1 VRLSQD
7 FDQQHMVGRFRL
19 ALASLERP
27 AGLGLSDE
35 LLTQLVAPSPS
46 EETKQRLL
54 AAFQRGDER
63 RVALDT
69 ELAAARMPLTIDQ
82 RVVDARA
89 ALELAQRPVPPDPL
103 LARLERDFEQS
114 RGQLENLRLTMAQDL
129 AWAMVNSPAFLFNR

>member
-1 VRLSQD
+1 
-7 FDQQHMVGRFRL
+7 
-19 ALASLERP
+19 
-27 AGLGLSDE
+27 
-35 LLTQLVAPSPS
+35 
-46 EETKQRLL
+46 
-54 AAFQRGDER
+54 
-63 RVALDT
+63 
-69 ELAAARMPLTIDQ
+69 MPLTIDQ